1 MGFNQSRPSR
11 RDLLA
16 GASAAGALALSGARP
31 AQAQAMNWKKFSGQ
45 KIEVTLVK
53 SPRADILEKGLPEF
67 EALTGIKVGFE
78 QIPEQQARQKQII
91 ELTSGKPS
99 FDVIHESFHVQKR
112 LFEKS
117 GWVADLDGF
126 MKDPSITSPETVE
139 SDFSA
144 AGLMFSKNQQGH
156 LRALP
161 QSVDYWVIYYNKE
174 LFDKAG
180 VKYPDTFDEL
190 FAAAEK
196 LTNPSANQFGFV
208 ARGLKNANLPVYTSF
223 LLGYGVDPVN
233 AKGELMTDSK
243 EGIEAAKDYQRIL
256 TKCAP
261 PGVVGF
267 NWSECQSAFMQGR
280 VAMWLDGIGFAPPL
294 EDKTKSR
301 VVGKVGYGLMPKG
314 PVTRASATFGDGI
327 SIPSASTKKE
337 AAWLFAQW
345 ACSKQQGKNLVTTG
359 SGVPFRHSVLN
370 DPSIKSELKMPVDW
384 LNVVAE
390 SAKVSKLGL
399 PVIVPV
405 TEFRDTI
412 GIGLTNLLSGG
423 DAAAEMKKASDA
435 FRPVLEKSE
444 KG

>member
-1 MGFNQSRPSR
+1 MSSFRLTR
-11 RDLLA
+11 RDMLAGTAGAGAMAVA
-16 GASAAGALALSGARP
+16 GASP
-31 AQAQAMNWKKFSGQ
+31 ASAQAMNWKKFSGQ

-53 SPRADILEKGLPEF
+53 SPRADIIEKGLPEF
-67 EALTGIKVGFE
+67 EAMTGIKVGFE

-117 GWVADLDGF
+117 GWVADLSAM
-126 MKDPSITSPETVE
+126 MKDPSITSPETTE

-144 AGLMFSKNQQGH
+144 AGLMFSKNQQGQM
-156 LRALP
+156 RALP

-174 LFDKAG
+174 IFDKAG
-180 VKYPDTFDEL
+180 VKYPDTFEEL
-190 FAAAEK
+190 VTASEK

-233 AKGELMTDSK
+233 AKGELTTDSP
-243 EGIEAAKDYQRIL
+243 EGIEAAKLFQRLL
-256 TKCAP
+256 TKSAP
-261 PGVVGF
+261 PGTIGY

-294 EDKTKSR
+294 EDPTRSR

-314 PVTRASATFGDGI
+314 PVARASATFGDGI

-337 AAWLFAQW
+337 AAYLFAQW
-345 ACSKQQGKNLVTTG
+345 ACSKEQGRALITTG
-359 SGVPFRHSVLN
+359 SGVPFRNSVLN
-370 DPSIKSELKMPVDW
+370 DPSIRTQLKMPAAW
-384 LNVVAE
+384 LDVVAE

-399 PVIVPV
+399 PVIIPV

-423 DAAAEMKKASDA
+423 DAAAEMKKATDA

-444 KG
+444 KA

>member
-1 MGFNQSRPSR
+1 MASESRLSR
-11 RDLLA
+11 RDMLA
-16 GASAAGALALSGARP
+16 GSAAFGALAASGARP
-31 AQAQAMNWKKFSGQ
+31 AAAQQMNWRKFAGQ
-45 KIEVTLVK
+45 SIEVTLVK
-53 SPRADILEKGLPEF
+53 SPRADIIEKGLPDF
-67 EALTGIKVGFE
+67 EKMTGIKVGFE

-126 MKDPSITSPETVE
+126 MKDPTITSPETVE

-156 LRALP
+156 MRALP

-174 LFDKAG
+174 IFDKAG
-180 VKYPDTFDEL
+180 VKYPDTFAEL

-208 ARGLKNANLPVYTSF
+208 ARGLKNANVPVYTSF

-233 AKGELMTDSK
+233 DKGELMTDSK
-243 EGIEAAKDYQRIL
+243 EGVEAAKDYQRIL
-256 TKCAP
+256 TKAAP
-261 PGVVGF
+261 PGVAGF

-294 EDKTKSR
+294 EDRTKSR

-337 AAWLFAQW
+337 AAWLFTQW
-345 ACSKQQGKNLVTTG
+345 ACSKEQGKLLITTG
-359 SGVPFRHSVLN
+359 SGVPFRNSVLN
-370 DPSIKSELKMPVDW
+370 DPAVKSELKMPAEW
-384 LNVVAE
+384 LTAVSE
-390 SAKVSKLGL
+390 SAKVSRLGL

-423 DAAAEMKKASDA
+423 DAAAEMKKATDA

>member
-1 MGFNQSRPSR
+1 MASDRTHLSR
-11 RDLLA
+11 RDMLA
-16 GASAAGALALSGARP
+16 GSAAAGALALSGARP

-78 QIPEQQARQKQII
+78 QIPEQQARQKQVI

-117 GWVADLDGF
+117 GWVADLSGM
-126 MKDPSITSPETVE
+126 MKDPTITAPETVE
-139 SDFSA
+139 SDFSS
-144 AGLMFSKNQQGH
+144 AGLLFAKNQQGQM
-156 LRALP
+156 RALP
-161 QSVDYWVIYYNKE
+161 QSVDYWVVYYNKE
-174 LFDKAG
+174 MFEKAN
-180 VKYPDTFDEL
+180 VKYPDTFEEL

-233 AKGELMTDSK
+233 AKGELTTDSK
-243 EGIEAAKDYQRIL
+243 EGVEAAKDYQRIL

-294 EDKTKSR
+294 EDRTRSR

-314 PVTRASATFGDGI
+314 PVTRASATFGDGL
-327 SIPSASTKKE
+327 SIPAASTKKE
-337 AAWLFAQW
+337 AAYLFAQW
-345 ACSKQQGKNLVTTG
+345 AVSREQGKTLITTG

-370 DPSIKSELKMPVDW
+370 DPAIKSELKMPQEW
-384 LNVVAE
+384 LTAVAE
-390 SAKVSKLGL
+390 SAKVSRLGL
-399 PVIVPV
+399 PVIIPV